1 MPTRSLT
8 GRYGYGSYEI
18 SIDPSFSSTLLPLLD
33 RGVVFVV
40 AHVRGGGEM
49 GRTWYE
55 SAKFGTKALTF
66 TDFITCGRALV
77 ARRVTTP
84 TQLTIEG
91 RSAGG
96 LLVGAVLNMAP
107 DLFNGAIGG
116 VPFVDVLT
124 TMADASIPL
133 TTGEWEEWGNPNVA
147 ADFETIK
154 AYSPVDNVKPGVAYP
169 AVLFTAGLHDPRV
182 GYWVSSR
189 LCVPFDSLL
198 VALSWCHCELE
209 ACNSLVW
216 AGASVGRLPGMG
228 GVYVCISSS

>member
-1 MPTRSLT
+1 MIVSCCEHVRTWLRTRYRI

-18 SIDPSFSSTLLPLLD
+18 SIDPSFTSTLLPLLD
-33 RGVVFVV
+33 RGVMFVV

-77 ARRVTTP
+77 ARGVTTP
-84 TQLTIEG
+84 SQLTIEG

-107 DLFNGAIGG
+107 DLFNAALAG

-147 ADFETIK
+147 ADFDTIK
-154 AYSPVDNVKPGVAYP
+154 AYSPVDNVKAGVAYP

-182 GYWVSSR
+182 GYWVSLQSTTS
-189 LCVPFDSLL
+189 FGILL
-198 VALSWCHCELE
+198 GILLLAMAPV
-209 ACNSLVW
+209 
-216 AGASVGRLPGMG
+216 
-228 GVYVCISSS
+228 

>member
-1 MPTRSLT
+1 MWTWLRTRCLV

-66 TDFITCGRALV
+66 TDFIACGRALV
-77 ARRVTTP
+77 ARGVTTP
-84 TQLTIEG
+84 AQLTIEG

-107 DLFNGAIGG
+107 DLFNGAIAG

-147 ADFETIK
+147 ADYETIK

-182 GYWVSSR
+182 GYWVSRWSGT
-189 LCVPFDSLL
+189 F
-198 VALSWCHCELE
+198 ALSHDDCWCGRELATLC
-209 ACNSLVW
+209 ACAW
-216 AGASVGRLPGMG
+216 AGATAGMPFG
-228 GVYVCISSS
+228 MSECPCA